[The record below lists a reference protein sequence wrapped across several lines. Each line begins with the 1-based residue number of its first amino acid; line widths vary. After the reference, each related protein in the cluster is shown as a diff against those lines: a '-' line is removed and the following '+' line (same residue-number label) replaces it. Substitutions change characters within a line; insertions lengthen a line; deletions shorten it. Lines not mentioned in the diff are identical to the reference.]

1 MIIIDTGPLVALFD
15 KGDHYHK
22 TCKETLKHIR
32 EPLITTCPVLTE
44 VMYLLNFSF
53 LAQDLCLEFIES
65 GGVEIHS
72 ENSHHLSRIHQLMK
86 KYADLPIDFA
96 DASLV
101 ALAEEK
107 GVTTIFTLDHKDFRI
122 YVPKH
127 LKKFDLIPKKVLRV

>member
-15 KGDHYHK
+15 KSDHYHNV
-22 TCKETLKHIR
+22 CKKTLKNIR
-32 EPLITTCPVLTE
+32 EPIITTWPVLTE

-53 LAQDLCLEFIES
+53 IAQELCLEFIVS
-65 GGVEIHS
+65 GGINIHS
-72 ENSHHLSRIHQLMK
+72 ENLKQLRRIHQLMK
-86 KYADLPIDFA
+86 QYADLPIDLA

-122 YVPKH
+122 YIPKH
-127 LKKFDLIPKKVLRV
+127 LKAFSLIPEIRKVH